1 MALITRVLR
10 PQQFRLLVVQYD
22 QHRLI
27 GQLVEHLRSAYPAR
41 PFHQLS
47 GREQE
52 SGAVLA
58 FLSEPRQGILLLSHF
73 ENWMEDASFLR
84 SLNQRRDKLSRYELG
99 VVVMLP
105 LGGDHLQRFSRAMP
119 DLWSLRNWV
128 AELRAPAENRSE
140 GIFLTDTGR
149 SYVSFADQAEAEAEI
164 QSLAKRIGELQEL
177 PDQPNQALLAS
188 LRLRL
193 GKIYLQLGQYPT
205 ARETL
210 ATAEKMARTL
220 GDDATLAAV
229 LTELGEAY
237 HYLGQND
244 QAMAALE
251 EALRLHRSTGDRA
264 GEGATLNNL
273 SQIYDA
279 KGDYDTALRY
289 LEQSLAI
296 RQQIGDRAGEGTTLN
311 NLSLIYDAKGDYD
324 TALRYLERSLAIQQ
338 QIGDRAGEGTTLNN
352 LATTAHAKG
361 DYDLA
366 LRYLEQSLAIRQQ
379 IGDISGL
386 ATTLNN
392 MAVIVFQQQGEPE
405 RALPLFLQSY
415 SILAQIGSPAT
426 QASENWLSEVAGK
439 IGKDRFNEIA
449 EEIDSSVRI
458 Q

>member
-296 RQQIGDRAGEGTTLN
+296 QRQIGDRKGEGTTLN
-311 NLSLIYDAKGDYD
+311 NLAATAHAKGDYD
-324 TALRYLERSLAIQQ
+324 TALRYLEQSLAIQQ
-338 QIGDRAGEGTTLNN
+338 QIGDRAGEGATLNN
-352 LATTAHAKG
+352 LSQIYKARG
-361 DYDLA
+361 DYDTA

-379 IGDISGL
+379 IGDINGL

-392 MAVIVFQQQGEPE
+392 MARIVFEQQAEPE
-405 RALPLFLQSY
+405 RALPMFMRSY
-415 SILAQIGSPAT
+415 SIFKQIGSPHERVPMEYIEDII
-426 QASENWLSEVAGK
+426 QA
-439 IGKDRFNEIA
+439 IGEARFQEILA
-449 EEIDSSVRI
+449 ELQGE
-458 Q
+458 